1 METRVISIRLEA
13 DLHEQIKAMAEKE
26 RRPASQQIVHLLEK
40 GIARYEAEQRAIE
53 SLDESDQP
61 KKEKGVG

>member
-26 RRPASQQIVHLLEK
+26 RRPASQQIVYLIET
-40 GIARYEAEQRAIE
+40 GIARYEAEQRAIG
-53 SLDESDQP
+53 SIDDLDLVKS
-61 KKEKGVG
+61 EKSVG